1 MSNVENLRFSVRRQ
15 LPMILQA
22 EAAECGLACLAMI
35 AGYYKH
41 STDPS
46 ELRRRYGFSLKGATL
61 KDVLGVADHLGLAS
75 RPLRLELE
83 ELNQLR
89 TPCLLH
95 WDLNHF
101 VVLKSVSRNGIVIH
115 DPSDGVRKLNFTEVS
130 RHFTGVAV
138 ELSPTGGFE
147 PAEAPP
153 RVRFRALLGNIVGLK
168 RSLGHLFFLAFVIE
182 VFSLLSPLFMSL
194 TVDQAIVSA
203 DKGLLWTLAVAFS
216 LLLFLQ
222 IAVAALRGWMMIVL
236 GASLKVQ
243 ARSNLFSHLVSLPA
257 SYFEAR
263 HVADVMSRFG
273 SQDTIITAITT
284 TLLIAILDGLTAIFT
299 LVLMLALAPSLAA
312 IAVIGA
318 VVYGALRWLSY
329 APLRQASSEAII
341 WSARRDSHFLETLRG
356 MKTIKLMGGQNDR
369 RTRWMNLLVETINR
383 QLVTQRLGLMFKMAN
398 MLVLGLLGIFIVYI
412 AARMILVNTFSV
424 GLLVAFLSYNDT
436 FLRRISGLIDTV
448 FELKMLSIH
457 SERLADIALTAP
469 EPKTDPFTPT
479 IAAPVGIELRNISFR
494 YSPNDPLV
502 LDDIS
507 LKIEPGEWVSVTGPS
522 GCGKTTL
529 LKLIAGLQEP
539 TSGTIH
545 INGELFSHV
554 GLERWRSM
562 IGVVM
567 QDDAVFAGSL
577 ADNISFF
584 STNPDQKAI
593 EKAAK
598 LAAIHDD
605 IKMMP
610 MGYGTLIGDMGTVLS
625 GGQKQRLLV
634 ARAIY
639 RKPGLLLLDEAT
651 SHLDVS
657 RETAVNEALSQL
669 APTRIVIAHRPDTI
683 NAAERVIEFDGGK
696 IISDEVIRKRPK
708 PAVAV

>member
-15 LPMILQA
+15 LPMVLQA

-83 ELNQLR
+83 ELKQLR

-138 ELSPTGGFE
+138 ELTPTGGFE
-147 PAEAPP
+147 TAEAPP
-153 RVRFRALLGNIVGLK
+153 RVRFRALLGNITGLK
-168 RSLGHLFFLAFVIE
+168 RSLGHLFFLALVIE

-222 IAVAALRGWMMIVL
+222 VAVAALRGWMMIVL

-263 HVADVMSRFG
+263 HVADIMSRFG

-284 TLLIAILDGLTAIFT
+284 TLLIAVLDGLTAVFT
-299 LVLMLALAPSLAA
+299 LLLMLALAPSLAA

-318 VVYGALRWLSY
+318 VIYGALRWLSY

-356 MKTIKLMGGQNDR
+356 MKTIKLMGGQSDR

-412 AARMILVNTFSV
+412 AARMILINTFSV

-469 EPKTDPFTPT
+469 EPKTEPFTPT
-479 IAAPVGIELRNISFR
+479 SVEPVGIELRNISFR

-507 LKIEPGEWVSVTGPS
+507 LKIEPGEWVSLTGPS

-529 LKLIAGLQEP
+529 LKLMAGLLEP

-545 INGELFSHV
+545 INGELFSHI
-554 GLERWRSM
+554 GLDRWRSM

-584 STNPDQKAI
+584 STHSDQRAI

-605 IKMMP
+605 IMAMP

-657 RETAVNEALSQL
+657 RETAVNEALSKL

-683 NAAERVIEFDGGK
+683 NAAERVIDFGGGK
-696 IISDEVIRKRPK
+696 LISDQIIRKRAAI
-708 PAVAV
+708 AV